1 MKTLIVGGGLS
12 GLALA
17 EALKAQ
23 GRDYVLVEAR
33 QRFGGRILTENFDDG
48 YFDLGPAWFWSGQS
62 RIFGLID
69 RFNLLKFKQH
79 TEGHLTQENEMGQ
92 VQIGRGHSMMEGSW
106 RLVGGLGKLTN
117 LLADQIPDKRKR
129 LNSVVMKLEKTVQG
143 CIATLKCGEHIYADQ
158 VVLALPPRIA
168 AKIEFNPPLP
178 TITNDAMTRIATW
191 MAGQAKAVAVYDT
204 PFWRNQGLS
213 GHAMSRMGP
222 MVEIHDASPHNGGP
236 YALFGFIRVPPT
248 GRVDEHLLKRHLK
261 AQFVRLFG
269 PEAAKMNELYVK
281 DWAFDP
287 QTATQADKDPI
298 YSHPTYGLPEVMT
311 NQFDGALYFA
321 GAEVA
326 SEFGGY
332 MEGALAAAEDV
343 LSVLR

>member
-1 MKTLIVGGGLS
+1 
-12 GLALA
+12 
-17 EALKAQ
+17 
-23 GRDYVLVEAR
+23 
-33 QRFGGRILTENFDDG
+33 
-48 YFDLGPAWFWSGQS
+48 
-62 RIFGLID
+62 
-69 RFNLLKFKQH
+69 
-79 TEGHLTQENEMGQ
+79 
-92 VQIGRGHSMMEGSW
+92 
-106 RLVGGLGKLTN
+106 
-117 LLADQIPDKRKR
+117 
-129 LNSVVMKLEKTVQG
+129 
-143 CIATLKCGEHIYADQ
+143 
-158 VVLALPPRIA
+158 
-168 AKIEFNPPLP
+168 
-178 TITNDAMTRIATW
+178 
-191 MAGQAKAVAVYDT
+191 
-204 PFWRNQGLS
+204 
-213 GHAMSRMGP
+213 
-222 MVEIHDASPHNGGP
+222 
-236 YALFGFIRVPPT
+236 LFGFIGVPPT
-248 GRVDEHLLKRHLK
+248 RRVDEHLLKRHLK